1 MHGRC
6 PPARHLPTVEP
17 TRPPTTEVRLAITA
31 WIVLSVPLLAL
42 LARVWRGTGAW
53 TYLLIPSAITAGAF
67 LVAALSGFEH
77 IHDAFVPL
85 KLISVWLGLFFMW
98 VVRFRGEGGARGA
111 KWAIA
116 ILLAV
121 NILEAVI
128 AESFDLAT
136 GGADRALGG
145 HPANIWAGLLV
156 LLMVR
161 GADHLEV
168 APDEERALSY
178 DLGWDW
184 ILAYSLWNFVFIY
197 GSRPPDVAAAALA
210 GAAVLHLGAPLLAA
224 AGEGHK
230 WLELRAFVLLWVVAC
245 AMAAPYPPF
254 IFDTSAL
261 YWRPLADGLSFAS
274 GIVAT
279 AVCWRR
285 WRGATSSPS

>member
-1 MHGRC
+1 MT
-6 PPARHLPTVEP
+6 L
-17 TRPPTTEVRLAITA
+17 LS
-31 WIVLSVPLLAL
+31 WIVLSVTLLAL
-42 LARVWRGTGAW
+42 LARAWRGTSASA
-53 TYLLIPSAITAGAF
+53 YLLIPVVVTAGAF
-67 LVAALSGFEH
+67 IVAALSGFEH
-77 IHDAFVPL
+77 VRDAFVPL
-85 KLISVWLGLFFMW
+85 KLISVWLGLLFMW
-98 VVRFRGEGGARGA
+98 VVRFRGEGGSRGA

-116 ILLAV
+116 ILLGV
-121 NILEAVI
+121 NILEAVL
-128 AESFDLAT
+128 AESFDLVT

-145 HPANIWAGLLV
+145 HPANLWAGLLV

-168 APDEERALSY
+168 TADKERALSY

-197 GSRPPDVAAAALA
+197 GSRPPDLAAAALA

-254 IFDTSAL
+254 ILDTSGL
-261 YWRPLADGLSFAS
+261 YSRPLADGLSFAS
-274 GIVAT
+274 GILAT
-279 AVCWRR
+279 VVFWRR
-285 WRGATSSPS
+285 GGMRGVFRR